1 MSIKLHDGWME
12 VKYKCLNLIGTVSD
26 TDPSFGKVSLIVM
39 AIMTPK
45 TQNKLNRLFKL
56 LYHKVFKKI

>member
-1 MSIKLHDGWME
+1 ME
-12 VKYKCLNLIGTVSD
+12 VKYKCLDLIGTVSD

-39 AIMTPK
+39 AIMTTK
-45 TQNKLNRLFKL
+45 TQNKLNRLFKF